1 MTDVMPEQTTEGE
14 QGWSPEGGLVTY
26 PEAPANPHNHRFTV
40 SFNGQGPMV
49 VVRGNTAQEVIAGF
63 DELMN
68 EAAGAAMGNAW
79 ASIKAAA
86 AVASG
91 LGASPVPPG
100 APGPMAGPV
109 TYTPAPGQQAQPAP
123 PPFGP
128 NVSAPQAPGFQ
139 GNPGFPPPQQGGFNG
154 GQQQGT
160 RGPKP
165 RPMDWPQVYKID
177 VPFAAKDAFKAY
189 REQYKDHFKGKLAW
203 AGGGAYWVHGEV
215 AQALAQYNPV
225 PA

>member
-1 MTDVMPEQTTEGE
+1 MTDVMPEQTTGDQEAGWGE
-14 QGWSPEGGLVTY
+14 DASVSY
-26 PEAPANPHNHRFTV
+26 PEFPANPNNHRFTI
-40 SFNGQGPMV
+40 SFDGRGPMV
-49 VVRGNTAQEVIAGF
+49 VVRGNTAQDIIAGF
-63 DELMN
+63 QEL
-68 EAAGAAMGNAW
+68 EEAAAGAAMGNSW

-91 LGASPVPPG
+91 LGATPVPPAAPAAPQ
-100 APGPMAGPV
+100 APGMP
-109 TYTPAPGQQAQPAP
+109 TP

-128 NVSAPQAPGFQ
+128 NVSVPGAPNFQ
-139 GNPGFPPPQQGGFNG
+139 GNPGFPQPPAPQGGFGG
-154 GQQQGT
+154 GQQNS

-177 VPFAAKDAFKAY
+177 VPFNMKDQFKQYREENKDFFKA
-189 REQYKDHFKGKLAW
+189 KLAW

-215 AQALAQYNPV
+215 AQYLAQYNPV